1 MAKQERYYNILKLNK
16 LFAISSI
23 VFLILLI
30 WTFEEDYSRDWKEYQ
45 REFRLLEE
53 ELTSNLLE
61 QEKSRITGLS
71 DYKVAQQEMAAAEK
85 SLDNKRADL
94 QILQKQL
101 KSLNNEHYKV
111 EQQLAFDKAQY
122 DAAKY
127 EYEEAVGKKHGDV
140 KSTKKRFDHLD
151 IEVKQLTLKLEDVVR
166 RLNQQKKT
174 IQDFLQEVND
184 AEKSIGEFTRK
195 IDLYSKKLTKIDP
208 GSMTVGNRMADFI
221 RDLPVLDF
229 LNPYYKIDQIV
240 IKDITEDLI
249 FTKVPKVDRCT
260 TCHLGIAKPEYE
272 DASQPFRTHPNPDL
286 YITNKSYHP
295 MESFGCTSC
304 HGGRGR
310 GTGFITSAHTPK
322 SEEQELEWVEKY
334 QWHEMHHWETPM
346 FPKQYL
352 ESGCFKCHSEEIFLS
367 HAEKLNLGT
376 NLIEKAGCFGCHTI
390 ERYKDKRLVGPDLNK
405 IPSKISRDWTYLWIR
420 DPKSFRHNTWMP
432 KFFGLENN
440 SDPESQAR
448 TEQEIHAIIHYLYK
462 NGKDFP
468 LYPIPRL
475 GNPERGEELI
485 NSLGCL
491 GCHRIEPEPF
501 EETTSLQTLR
511 RDHGPNL
518 IGLASKTTSQWI
530 YNWLKQ
536 PERYFPRTKMP
547 NLRLT
552 DEEAADITSY
562 LMTMSN
568 GEFLEHKI
576 PPLDEGVIDN
586 IVKNFLLKMFSD
598 FDSREKLKSM
608 TLENKLDYAGEKLIR
623 LYGCFGCHNI
633 PGFENE
639 KPIGTELTEEGSK
652 PVEKLD
658 FGLLDI
664 KHSREVWFTQKLKHP
679 RSFDRDKVKGDYEK
693 LRMPDFEFSDVEVE
707 AIVTALQ
714 GFVKTSY
721 GIKPVKS
728 QNPDVHMG
736 QWLVRE
742 YNCQGCHII
751 ENDGGAIRPT
761 IQDWLIDQYAFTES
775 DAEGMIIPFSP
786 PDLNTQGD
794 RTQPNWLFDFLKNPT
809 SIRPNLRVRMP
820 TFNFTDSDWSYIIK
834 YFLFLDGEV
843 ATYESKHSVDMKSFQ
858 YLAGKELS
866 ELGACD
872 NCHFYG
878 TTFPKQTPD
887 TWAPNLAMTKV
898 RLKPEWV
905 IQWLKNPQDIMN
917 GTKMPAPYIPT
928 KEDLA
933 VPEIR
938 ESFGR
943 GILNLDGDQDAMLRG
958 ITDFMYTIPG
968 KTDISKEIKDY
979 FDKNGYDFLQQEEDE
994 WGEWE

>member
-1 MAKQERYYNILKLNK
+1 MFKD
-16 LFAISSI
+16 
-23 VFLILLI
+23 
-30 WTFEEDYSRDWKEYQ
+30 DYIRDWKDYQ
-45 REFRLLEE
+45 REFRVLEG
-53 ELTSNLLE
+53 ELTSNFLE
-61 QEKSRITGLS
+61 LEKSRITALN
-71 DYKVAQQEMAAAEK
+71 DYKIAQQEMAAAEK
-85 SLDNKRADL
+85 SLENKRVDL
-94 QILQKQL
+94 QVPQKLL
-101 KSLNNEHYKV
+101 KSLKNEHYKI
-111 EQQLAFDKAQY
+111 EQQLAFAKAEY
-122 DAAKY
+122 DATKY

-140 KSTKKRFDHLD
+140 IKTKKRLDHFN
-151 IEVKQLTLKLEDVVR
+151 IEVKQLTLKLQDVER
-166 RLNQQKKT
+166 DLLQQKKT
-174 IQDFLQEVND
+174 IQDFLQEVTG
-184 AEKSIGEFTRK
+184 AEKRIGEFTRK
-195 IDLYSKKLTKIDP
+195 INLYSRKLTNIDP
-208 GSMTVGNRMADFI
+208 GSMTVGNKMADFI

-229 LNPYYKIDQIV
+229 LNPYYKIDQI
-240 IKDITEDLI
+240 ILKDITEDLN
-249 FTKVPKVDRCT
+249 FTTVPTVDRCI

-272 DASQPFRTHPNPDL
+272 DASQPFKTHPNLDL
-286 YITNKSYHP
+286 YITNKSHHP

-310 GTGFITSAHTPK
+310 GTNFITSAHTPK
-322 SEEQELEWVEKY
+322 SEEQEVEWVEKY

-352 ESGCFKCHSEEIFLS
+352 ESGCFKCHSEEIFIS

-376 NLIEKAGCFGCHTI
+376 NLIEKAGCFGCHII

-405 IPSKISRDWTYLWIR
+405 IPSKISQDWTYLWIQ

-440 SDPESQAR
+440 NDPESQVR
-448 TEQEIHAIIHYLYK
+448 TEQEIHAIVHYLYK
-462 NGKDFP
+462 GGKDFP

-475 GNPERGEELI
+475 GNQDRGEELV

-536 PERYFPRTKMP
+536 PSRYFPRTKMP

-568 GEFLEHKI
+568 GEFLEQSI
-576 PPLDEGVIDN
+576 PQLDEVVIDN
-586 IVKNFLLKMFSD
+586 IVKSFLLMMFSD

-608 TLENKLDYAGEKLIR
+608 KLEDKLDYAGEKLIR

-664 KHSREVWFTQKLKHP
+664 KHSREAWFTQKLKHP

-721 GIKPVKS
+721 GIKPVRS

-742 YNCQGCHII
+742 NNCQGCHII

-775 DAEGMIIPFSP
+775 DAEDMIIPFSP
-786 PDLNTQGD
+786 PDLNTEGD

-834 YFLFLDGEV
+834 YFLFLDGKV
-843 ATYESKHSVDMKSFQ
+843 ATYESKHSVDMKSSQ

-905 IQWLKNPQDIMN
+905 IQWLKNPQDIMK
-917 GTKMPAPYIPT
+917 GTKMPVPYVPT

-938 ESFGR
+938 ESFGQ
-943 GILNLDGDQDAMLRG
+943 GILNLEGDQDAMLRG
-958 ITDFMYTIPG
+958 ITDFIYTIPG
-968 KTDISKEIKDY
+968 KTDISEEIKDY
-979 FDKNGYDFLQQEEDE
+979 FDKYGYDFLQQEEEDE